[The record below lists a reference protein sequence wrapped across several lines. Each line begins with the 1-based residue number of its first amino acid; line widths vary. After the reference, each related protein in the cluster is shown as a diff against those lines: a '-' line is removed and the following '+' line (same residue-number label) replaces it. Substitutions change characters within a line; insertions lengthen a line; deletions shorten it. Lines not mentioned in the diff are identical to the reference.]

1 MNATNSAKPSMKQKA
16 THEAKELLILFLY
29 LGFFFCALA
38 AYSNLLLR
46 DYIGSYLAYGFALLN
61 ALVVAKV
68 ILIGDYMHLG
78 KRSENRS
85 LFVAALAKSV
95 LFSLFVLAFHFL
107 EEVIKA
113 LVHGRDI
120 ASAFRDIPTDQLLA
134 RCVIVFATFIPLFG
148 FREFRRVMGEE
159 EFYALLFRAQ
169 GTRKTAEN

>member
-1 MNATNSAKPSMKQKA
+1 MNATSSAKPGMKQKA
-16 THEAKELLILFLY
+16 AHEAKELLILFLY

-46 DYIGSYLAYGFALLN
+46 DYIGSSLTYGFALIN

-68 ILIGDYMHLG
+68 ILIGDYMRLG
-78 KRSENRS
+78 KRAEHRS
-85 LFVAALAKSV
+85 LFVAAIAKSV
-95 LFSLFVLAFHFL
+95 LFALFVLAFHFL

-134 RCVIVFATFIPLFG
+134 RSVIVFATFIPLFG

-159 EFYALLFRAQ
+159 EFSALLFRAQ
-169 GTRKTAEN
+169 GTGKAPKN